1 MFWKKLGG
9 WYGTPLLLFKGQWEE
24 YSKASVRDDFLWPQM
39 LADNLKL
46 DPVTLGVLN
55 IIFNLGTNITN
66 TIFWKYF
73 LKNSCS
79 STIWGTLC
87 SCISNFPPFETI
99 LMPPLQLSW
108 FLLPSQK
115 GRKVYSLFS
124 VLSNSDPP
132 SIVSLYGWN
141 QRVFIREESLF
152 TWMFVALKSAENGIL
167 PCQKMATSY
176 PFLVSLGAKVWWVWG
191 QKWAWPQT
199 LQ

>member
-1 MFWKKLGG
+1 MYLIRRLIKANARQEIRLR
-9 WYGTPLLLFKGQWEE
+9 
-24 YSKASVRDDFLWPQM
+24 SASVRDGFLWPQM

-46 DPVTLGVLN
+46 DPVTLGFLN

-66 TIFWKYF
+66 IIFWKYF

-132 SIVSLYGWN
+132 SIVSLYG
-141 QRVFIREESLF
+141 
-152 TWMFVALKSAENGIL
+152 
-167 PCQKMATSY
+167 Y
-176 PFLVSLGAKVWWVWG
+176 VSLNQSSSSVISMG
-191 QKWAWPQT
+191 
-199 LQ
+199 